1 MIARLTS
8 TEHEYIQALLD
19 GFTTDAELS
28 EHLSV
33 DVDEVIKAMRA
44 IYKKMGLTNRAQ
56 LILVGLEKHMQAHA
70 KHTDMRARVF
80 KVKGK

>member
-1 MIARLTS
+1 MIARLTPV
-8 TEHEYIQALLD
+8 EHEYVQALLD
-19 GFTTDAELS
+19 GYTTDAELS

-33 DVDEVIKAMRA
+33 DVDDVIKAMRC

-56 LILVGLEKHMQAHA
+56 LILVGLEKNMRPTGTWAA
-70 KHTDMRARVF
+70 MRARVF